1 MISRCPVLPL
11 LALTLLLG
19 ACSSY
24 PTANSRPA
32 PIESRTSS
40 AAKPVVMGGVRP
52 KVPGKAVE
60 REPDWRP
67 KTHLVGKGDTLYSIA
82 LEYGLDYREL
92 AQWNGLVDANVIS
105 VGQQLR
111 LSADEVASN
120 GVVVKPLP
128 PKKPLQP
135 AAVVSDVAVTYP
147 RALKLP
153 WSDTALAELQRQ
165 LQVPAVT
172 PAVVA
177 TPVIA
182 TPLPDTSVDNKN
194 RPEKTASP
202 AEVKNP
208 AVNTNKFEN
217 DASGD
222 DEALEWVFP
231 TQGKLLSGYSE
242 KGNKGWDI
250 GGKKGQAIFSAS
262 VGKVVYSGTGLRG
275 YGKLIIVKHNKTYLS
290 AYAHNQ
296 VILVKEGDNVI
307 KGQKIAE
314 MGDTDSDTVKL
325 HFEIR
330 RFGRPVDPS
339 KYMPAETK
347 P

>member
-1 MISRCPVLPL
+1 MISHHRILPL
-11 LALTLLLG
+11 LVLSLLLG
-19 ACSSY
+19 ACSGNPVINGS
-24 PTANSRPA
+24 PV
-32 PIESRTSS
+32 PIENRTRA
-40 AAKPVVMGGVRP
+40 AAKPAPAAGVQP
-52 KVPGKAVE
+52 KKAATAVE

-92 AQWNGLVDANVIS
+92 AQWNGLADANVIS

-111 LSADEVASN
+111 LTAEETANRAVI
-120 GVVVKPLP
+120 VKPLA
-128 PKKPLQP
+128 PKKPLVP
-135 AAVVSDVAVTYP
+135 APVVSDAAVAFP
-147 RALKLP
+147 KALKLP
-153 WSDTALAELQRQ
+153 WSDGAVAELQRQ
-165 LQVPAVT
+165 LQAP
-172 PAVVA
+172 
-177 TPVIA
+177 
-182 TPLPDTSVDNKN
+182 SVS
-194 RPEKTASP
+194 ASP
-202 AEVKNP
+202 ATAVPVPDAAAENKNP
-208 AVNTNKFEN
+208 PEKPETRPEAKNPPPMVNKPETE
-217 DASGD
+217 AAAD
-222 DEALEWVFP
+222 DEALEWVLP
-231 TQGKLLSGYSE
+231 TQGKLLSGYSD

-296 VILVKEGDNVI
+296 VILVKEGDTVI

-314 MGDTDSDTVKL
+314 MGDTDSDRVKL

>member
-1 MISRCPVLPL
+1 MISRRHVLPL
-11 LALTLLLG
+11 VVLSLLLG
-19 ACSSY
+19 ACSGN
-24 PTANSRPA
+24 PVVNSSPV
-32 PIESRTSS
+32 PIENRTSS
-40 AAKPVVMGGVRP
+40 ATKPAMGTASR
-52 KVPGKAVE
+52 GKNPSRAVE

-92 AQWNGLVDANVIS
+92 AQWNGLADANVIS

-111 LSADEVASN
+111 LAAEEASSA
-120 GVVVKPLP
+120 VVVKPLA
-128 PKKPLQP
+128 PKKPLLP
-135 AAVVSDVAVTYP
+135 APVVSDTVVAFP
-147 RALKLP
+147 KALKVP
-153 WSDTALAELQRQ
+153 YSDAALADLQRQ
-165 LQVPAVT
+165 LQAPVVP
-172 PAVVA
+172 PVVVS
-177 TPVIA
+177 PVIA
-182 TPLPDTSVDNKN
+182 VPALDPAVENKN
-194 RPEKTASP
+194 RPDKMESRPEA
-202 AEVKNP
+202 KNP
-208 AVNTNKFEN
+208 PVIANKAEN

-222 DEALEWVFP
+222 DEALEWVLP

-296 VILVKEGDNVI
+296 VILVKEGDTVI